1 VRLKQLRISGFKS
14 FADTTVIEFPGA
26 VAGIVGPNGCGKSNV
41 IDAIRWVLGEARVS
55 ELRGSTSMSELI
67 FSGSVNRPASSR
79 ASVELVLDN
88 SDGTIK
94 GAWGRY
100 TELSVKRVVTRDGS
114 NAYLINNQQVR
125 RRDVQDIFMGTGLGP
140 RSYAIISQGMISN
153 FIKAK
158 PEELRVYLE
167 EAAGV
172 SKYKDR
178 RRETETAL
186 AGTRNNLEKVSYLQ
200 ETKRTEIERLTA
212 EAEVAA
218 RWKELTGQKDTAEL
232 LWYFL
237 QEQDA
242 GAAVNKVNAQI
253 AAREADLLQGRG
265 ELQKLTT
272 QIDALKE
279 EARVR
284 REAADKAANAR
295 VTELEGAIARIITE
309 KDSLAREIAN
319 AAESIARRR
328 NERDTALSR
337 LAELAVKEQ
346 ELREN
351 AEAMTEECAAAQESA
366 LELQQECEEKKEAY
380 EKARQDAAAHEK
392 RMEVLNVQMQALT
405 RELNDVEA
413 RLEAIEA
420 GAR

>member
-1 VRLKQLRISGFKS
+1 MFLFQALSFLLASFFTEQTVRLKQLRISGFKS

-200 ETKRTEIERLTA
+200 ETKRNEIQRLSA

-218 RWKELTGQKDTAEL
+218 RWKELTEQKDKAEL

-242 GAAVNKVNAQI
+242 GAAVNKVNTQI

-272 QIDALKE
+272 QIEVLKE
-279 EARVR
+279 DVRVK
-284 REAADKAANAR
+284 REAADKAREAAWQANAR

-309 KDSLAREIAN
+309 KDSLAREVAN
-319 AAESIARRR
+319 AAESIARRKSVPLRRKRLSYCNR
-328 NERDTALSR
+328 NARRKKRPTKKPDRQLPR
-337 LAELAVKEQ
+337 MK
-346 ELREN
+346 
-351 AEAMTEECAAAQESA
+351 SA
-366 LELQQECEEKKEAY
+366 WKF
-380 EKARQDAAAHEK
+380 
-392 RMEVLNVQMQALT
+392 
-405 RELNDVEA
+405 
-413 RLEAIEA
+413 
-420 GAR
+420 

>member
-1 VRLKQLRISGFKS
+1 MRLKQLRISGFKS

-284 REAADKAANAR
+284 REAADKAREAAWQANAR

-309 KDSLAREIAN
+309 KDLFKAFLNLTGYRHRGTRFVVKLQDKPGEFQKVC
-319 AAESIARRR
+319 
-328 NERDTALSR
+328 ALF
-337 LAELAVKEQ
+337 EQ
-346 ELREN
+346 EDANLENIGVYHSKERGVEVVIRATGEVSVEKMTDVLRDAGIEVVN
-351 AEAMTEECAAAQESA
+351 VWQTKAED
-366 LELQQECEEKKEAY
+366 AY
-380 EKARQDAAAHEK
+380 NSN
-392 RMEVLNVQMQALT
+392 M
-405 RELNDVEA
+405 
-413 RLEAIEA
+413 
-420 GAR
+420 

>member
-1 VRLKQLRISGFKS
+1 MRLKQLRISGFKS

-172 SKYKDR
+172 SRLIEEFGYTHEQAAEAIGRSRSATTNLLRLLNLTEAVKQMLADGKIDMGHARALLALSGAEQIQLANEIVAKDLSV
-178 RRETETAL
+178 RETERLIARMTDKGNEKKAKDGKKEPS
-186 AGTRNNLEKVSYLQ
+186 ADDRILE
-200 ETKRTEIERLTA
+200 ERL
-212 EAEVAA
+212 
-218 RWKELTGQKDTAEL
+218 
-232 LWYFL
+232 
-237 QEQDA
+237 
-242 GAAVNKVNAQI
+242 
-253 AAREADLLQGRG
+253 
-265 ELQKLTT
+265 
-272 QIDALKE
+272 
-279 EARVR
+279 
-284 REAADKAANAR
+284 
-295 VTELEGAIARIITE
+295 
-309 KDSLAREIAN
+309 
-319 AAESIARRR
+319 AESIGAPVHVVYGKKGRGKIVI
-328 NERDTALSR
+328 DFADLDDLDALIAK
-337 LAELAVKEQ
+337 LAP
-346 ELREN
+346 
-351 AEAMTEECAAAQESA
+351 
-366 LELQQECEEKKEAY
+366 EK
-380 EKARQDAAAHEK
+380 
-392 RMEVLNVQMQALT
+392 M
-405 RELNDVEA
+405 
-413 RLEAIEA
+413 
-420 GAR
+420 